1 MSWLP
6 IANGAHMQENK
17 LITVDVVQ
25 REAAG
30 FMKLPVAPG
39 VRLTTGFQG
48 RREIAGGAQALGD
61 RCQQML
67 GTKGAPIGRVVAQ
80 EQIRLEI
87 RWRRGT

>member
-6 IANGAHMQENK
+6 VAIGVYVQENK
-17 LITVDVVQ
+17 LITVDVGQ

-30 FMKLPVAPG
+30 FVKLPVAPG

-48 RREIAGGAQALGD
+48 RRGIARGSQAVGD
-61 RCQQML
+61 GCQQML
-67 GTKGAPIGRVVAQ
+67 GTKGSLIGRVAACAQ
-80 EQIRLEI
+80 VGLEI